1 MELHHFTST
10 CNLALFPLLEIEMYR
25 EVTKEIQHTGGVTG
39 LGSFLP
45 WATFTS
51 AESVTF
57 IPLQSLLFQ
66 LGLSPSCLL
75 TAGLFSAFPAAPAQD
90 V

>member
-1 MELHHFTST
+1 
-10 CNLALFPLLEIEMYR
+10 MYR

-39 LGSFLP
+39 LDSFLP

-51 AESVTF
+51 ADSVTF

-66 LGLSPSCLL
+66 LGLGHALAGLSPSCLL
-75 TAGLFSAFPAAPAQD
+75 IAGLFSAFPAAPEHPAQD